1 MSKASWYLGQIRKWD
16 LLVKN
21 KMIERQQW
29 KEIAMGVSANMGG
42 ERVQSSGSQQ
52 KMADAINRYIDI
64 EREIDEAIDKLV
76 DARREVLA
84 TIEQLN
90 ATEYDVLHK
99 LYVQGKDLQ
108 AVADDLGKS
117 YGWAATM
124 KGRALQS
131 VQRILDK
138 REKEQ
143 NV

>member
-1 MSKASWYLGQIRKWD
+1 MSRASQYLGQIRKLD

-21 KMIERQQW
+21 KMLEKQQW
-29 KEIAMGVSANMGG
+29 KEIALGTTSNMSGVK
-42 ERVQSSGSQQ
+42 VQSSGSHQ
-52 KMADAINRYIDI
+52 KMADAVNRYIDI
-64 EREIDEAIDKLV
+64 EREIDAAIDALV
-76 DARREVLA
+76 DKKREIISV
-84 TIEQLN
+84 IEQLN

-108 AVADDLGKS
+108 AVADDFGKS
-117 YGWAATM
+117 YGWAATI

-143 NV
+143 NL